1 MSVSTPRPSKRK
13 HADGE
18 RSSGKKTKEE
28 RRAEKRA
35 KRNAETATVSP
46 TRPPKPKSKTTPAA
60 VPSTSGAEFKLVQ
73 ARTHISL
80 PPRFAGDARR
90 GVEEILDNLVMRYV
104 PSLRGVLLSHTNHTF
119 ASSVAIMYA
128 EGPYPTTRV
137 EFEAGVWAPEVGM
150 RITGRI
156 SLHATDHIGLLV
168 HRTFNASIDRAH
180 IPGDGEWEYVHGP
193 VANDP
198 EINDEERQDD
208 EESGR
213 WVNSQTGET
222 LGGESGL
229 VEFTV
234 IGYTIA
240 NQMLSLHGSLQP
252 DPFAPEHYTAR
263 QTTAQPS
270 EPTQTDEAR
279 IDEGSE
285 DEVEVE
291 EEELAAPRGT
301 KRRVVND
308 LPVSPEPEVAQVK
321 KKKKKGVVEGEKS
334 VAVMEAAATTAE
346 QENKKKRKRKKA
358 VVENDVDA

>member
-35 KRNAETATVSP
+35 KRDAEATASP
-46 TRPPKPKSKTTPAA
+46 TRATKSKSKAP
-60 VPSTSGAEFKLVQ
+60 PSEFKLVR
-73 ARTHISL
+73 ARTSISL
-80 PPRFAGDARR
+80 PPKFAGDARR

-104 PSLRGVLLSHTNHTF
+104 PSLRGVLLSHKDHTF
-119 ASSVAIMYA
+119 ASNVALMYA
-128 EGPYPTTRV
+128 EGPYPTTQV
-137 EFEAGVWAPEVGM
+137 EFDAGVWAPEVGM

-180 IPGDGEWEYVHGP
+180 IPGDGWEYVHGP

-198 EINDEERQDD
+198 EINDDERQGD

-213 WVNSQTGET
+213 WINSETGET
-222 LGGESGL
+222 LGGDSGL

-240 NQMLSLHGSLQP
+240 NQMLSLHGSLQS

-263 QTTAQPS
+263 QAATQPTES
-270 EPTQTDEAR
+270 ARADEAR
-279 IDEGSE
+279 IEEGSD
-285 DEVEVE
+285 DEIEE
-291 EEELAAPRGT
+291 GEEELAAPIGT
-301 KRRVVND
+301 KRRVVNV
-308 LPVSPEPEVAQVK
+308 LPVPPEPEVEPEVPQAK
-321 KKKKKGVVEGEKS
+321 KKKKKGVVEGEKR
-334 VAVMEAAATTAE
+334 
-346 QENKKKRKRKKA
+346 KKKKA
-358 VVENDVDA
+358 AVENSVNA